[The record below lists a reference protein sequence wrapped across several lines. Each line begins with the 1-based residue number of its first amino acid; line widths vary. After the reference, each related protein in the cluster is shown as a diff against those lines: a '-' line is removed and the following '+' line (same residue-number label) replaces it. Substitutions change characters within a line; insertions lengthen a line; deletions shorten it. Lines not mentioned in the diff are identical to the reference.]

1 MENLRLGDQ
10 LVLQALRCVMVGKGG
25 IALADVS
32 RLFCRRRFPR
42 TAGLSVSGLFAVL
55 SLLTGEVHAFSED
68 DLFFSDLPIVAS
80 VSRLPQRV
88 EDASASVTV
97 IDRDMIK
104 SSGARDLND
113 VFRLIPGFQTF
124 PNTTDAARVTYH
136 GLSDDEFSPRLQ
148 VMIDGRSL
156 YSPLFRGGVNWATLP
171 VTLDDI
177 ERIEVVRGSNAVSYG
192 SNAFMGV
199 INIITVDPAL
209 THGTSV
215 GVNHGN
221 QGVRD
226 VMVRTGGR
234 LGSAGDFRLS
244 YQSKDDDGL
253 NDRFNWQDSFRSRL
267 FTLRADFWLSHRDEL
282 KLSLG
287 HVDAVTRRGRLETE
301 DVFVDGRWIEVL
313 TGKEKADNP
322 LRDFTQSNTHFQAS
336 WRRVLDDSSDFQL
349 RYAYT
354 EDRGSEAHDVALG
367 NLLIRVDAFGGL
379 GARHELEGQHTFALA
394 EDARVVWGAGYRLD
408 SARSEQVLHGLGT
421 EYRRVAR
428 VFGNLE
434 WRPAGWITTNLG
446 AASEYDS
453 MAGRNFAPRVS
464 TSFHLAPE
472 HTVRIGASRAYRT
485 ASTLDYRGNYLV
497 EPYATTNGAP
507 LPTPNL
513 YRRLYYG
520 NENLKPE
527 EINTIEL
534 AYLGEFR
541 ALRSSLDVR
550 LFRERIPNRLYE
562 VRRFI
567 SDPVLCDYPPTAG
580 CAAPYTLTEIQRVTI
595 RGLEYQWRWQPFDST
610 RVMFGQAFT
619 RIDSTFL
626 DSALADPSLLTLEG
640 IYDRFRVEAQT
651 EQSAPRRSTSLLL
664 MQRLPWGVD
673 FSLAGYWVDS
683 MKWTRN
689 TAVDFYRRFDMR
701 LGYPFNIAGQR
712 GELAYT
718 AQSINGRHGE
728 FKWEGDPDDRIVHTR
743 HWVSL
748 RLDF

>member
-1 MENLRLGDQ
+1 M
-10 LVLQALRCVMVGKGG
+10 VVQALRCVMVGKGRV
-25 IALADVS
+25 ALAKVPELLRWGGLS
-32 RLFCRRRFPR
+32 RA
-42 TAGLSVSGLFAVL
+42 AGLCASGVFAAPFVL
-55 SLLTGEVHAFSED
+55 AVEAHAFSED

-104 SSGARDLND
+104 GSGARDLND

-148 VMIDGRSL
+148 VMIDGRSM

-171 VTLDDI
+171 VTLADI

-209 THGTSV
+209 THGTSI
-215 GVNHGN
+215 GINHGN

-226 VMVRTGGR
+226 TTLRVGGR
-234 LGSAGDFRLS
+234 LGASGDFRLS
-244 YQSKDDDGL
+244 YQAKDDDGL
-253 NDRFNWQDSFRSRL
+253 DDRFNWRDSFHSRL
-267 FTLRADFWLSHRDEL
+267 FTLRADFWLSNRDEL

-287 HVDAVTRRGRLETE
+287 HVDAVTRRGRLETR
-301 DVFVDGRWIEVL
+301 DVFVDGRWVEVL

-322 LRDFTQSNTHFQAS
+322 LRDFTQSNTHFQAA

-354 EDRGSEAHDVALG
+354 EDRGSEAHDIALG
-367 NLLIRVDAFGGL
+367 NLLIKIDAFGGL
-379 GARHELEGQHTFALA
+379 GARHEVEGQHTFALA
-394 EDARVVWGAGYRLD
+394 DAARVVWGGGYRLD
-408 SARSEQVLHGLGT
+408 SARSDQVLYGLGT
-421 EYRRVAR
+421 EYRRIAR

-434 WRPAGWITTNLG
+434 WRPAEWITTNLG

-453 MAGRNFAPRVS
+453 MDGRNFAPRVS
-464 TSFHLAPE
+464 TSFHLTPA
-472 HTVRIGASRAYRT
+472 HTVRVGASRAYRT
-485 ASTLDYRGNYLV
+485 ASLLDYRGNYLV
-497 EPYATTNGAP
+497 EPHATTNGAP
-507 LPTPNL
+507 LPSPNL
-513 YRRLYYG
+513 HRRLYLG
-520 NENLKPE
+520 DGSLKPE
-527 EINTIEL
+527 EINTVEL

-550 LFRERIPNRLYE
+550 VFRERIPNRLYE
-562 VRRFI
+562 VRRLI
-567 SDPVLCDYPPTAG
+567 TDPALCDYPPTAG
-580 CAAPYTLTEIQRVTI
+580 CAAPYTLAEIQRIAI
-595 RGLEYQWRWQPFDST
+595 RGLEYQWRWQPFDAT
-610 RVMFGQAFT
+610 RVMIGQAFT
-619 RIDSTFL
+619 RIDSDFL
-626 DSALADPSLLTLEG
+626 DSAVSDPTVLTLVG
-640 IYDRFRVEAQT
+640 AYDRSRIEAQT
-651 EQSAPRRSTSLLL
+651 ERSAPRRSTSLLL
-664 MQRLPWGVD
+664 MQRLPLGVD
-673 FSLAGYWVDS
+673 FSLAGYWMDS

-701 LGYPFNIAGQR
+701 LGYPFNIGGQR
-712 GELAYT
+712 GEIAYT
-718 AQSINGRHGE
+718 AQSINGKHGE

-748 RLDF
+748 QLDF